1 MTHRTDTER
10 LTDKRDELLARIE
23 ALELQRA
30 NLVRKHVQAGQNG
43 SVMGQDGLG
52 EYIDAIGDKLG
63 PLRDRLEEIEEELG
77 WDDWREER
85 RNSPIVL

>member
-1 MTHRTDTER
+1 MTHRTDPER

-30 NLVRKHVQAGQNG
+30 NLVRKHDQAGQNG

-63 PLRDRLEEIEEELG
+63 SLRDRLEEIEEELG